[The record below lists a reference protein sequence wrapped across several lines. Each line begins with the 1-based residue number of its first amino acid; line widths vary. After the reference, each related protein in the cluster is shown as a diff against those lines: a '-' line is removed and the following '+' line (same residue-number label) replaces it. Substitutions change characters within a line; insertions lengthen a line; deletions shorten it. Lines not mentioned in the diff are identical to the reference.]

1 MELVLG
7 AGWCRGLETIK
18 GKWQNLQ
25 RPYKY
30 VTFTFLQIELF
41 KCEWAVRESKG
52 ISRNAS

>member
-7 AGWCRGLETIK
+7 VGWCRGLETIK